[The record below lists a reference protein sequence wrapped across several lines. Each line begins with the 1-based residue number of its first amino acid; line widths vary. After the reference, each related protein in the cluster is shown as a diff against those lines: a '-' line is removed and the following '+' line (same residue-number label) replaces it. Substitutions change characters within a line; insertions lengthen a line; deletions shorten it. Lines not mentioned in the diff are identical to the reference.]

1 MGPGIELAVS
11 MWVITA
17 LVVTLVALRL
27 YTRVCI
33 VRFVGAEDYLY
44 AVTGLF
50 FIVFTVTIQVAVH
63 YGLGRS
69 FWSLTLASSS
79 NAIFW
84 TYVANSFAITGNAM
98 AKLTMA
104 LFLLRVVQL
113 RWHKI
118 ALWFLV
124 IVTTTTSA
132 ALTVMLWNQSTP
144 SKHSWDPFRTPGTW
158 NLKIQPTSVVLGVW
172 SSAAD
177 FFFSIFPWL
186 FIWSLRMQRRE
197 KIMLAGSMSL
207 GVLAGICGIVRTVV
221 LARLDIFD
229 YTRNF
234 VSYFAW
240 AGAEIAVA
248 IVCLGIPTLR
258 PLYLKKRGRPVDS
271 THPAH
276 AADDVLP
283 QFTMVAVDQ
292 PSEEAQQPDVA
303 DVERGPRGHSRGSI
317 PESTGSRSCVST
329 PYSSPDSV
337 QTEKFDAMNIG
348 ITSILPAR
356 PPRSYGSSRTQDSVD
371 EILGLYDENGGPGPA
386 PGHGQIWI
394 KNEIRVEKT
403 VASNWPLRGDRH
415 TYR

>member
-1 MGPGIELAVS
+1 MGPGTELAVS
-11 MWVITA
+11 MWAIAA
-17 LVVTLVALRL
+17 LVVALVALRL
-27 YTRVCI
+27 YTRVYI

-44 AVTGLF
+44 AATGLF
-50 FIVFTVTIQVAVH
+50 FVVFAATIQVAVH

-69 FWSLTLASSS
+69 FWSLSLASSS
-79 NAIFW
+79 GAIFW

-124 IVTTTTSA
+124 VVTTATSA

-177 FFFSIFPWL
+177 FFFSVFPWL
-186 FIWSLRMQRRE
+186 VIWSLRMPRRD
-197 KIMLAGSMSL
+197 KVMLAGSMSL

-248 IVCLGIPTLR
+248 MVCLGIPTLR
-258 PLYLKKRGRPVDS
+258 PLYLRRRGRPVDS
-271 THPAH
+271 TRPAR

-283 QFTMVAVDQ
+283 QFTMVAADQ
-292 PSEEAQQPDVA
+292 ATEL
-303 DVERGPRGHSRGSI
+303 DVEMGPSGSI
-317 PESTGSRSCVST
+317 PEGTGMKSGSRSAAST
-329 PYSSPDSV
+329 PYSSPGSV
-337 QTEKFDAMNIG
+337 QAEKFDAMTVG
-348 ITSILPAR
+348 VASMLPAR
-356 PPRSYGSSRTQDSVD
+356 PLRSYGSSRTQDSVD
-371 EILGLYDENGGPGPA
+371 EILGLYDENGGPGHA
-386 PGHGQIWI
+386 WTRH
-394 KNEIRVEKT
+394 EM
-403 VASNWPLRGDRH
+403 RGDRR
-415 TYR
+415 YR